1 VELITILNRCHR
13 FRGFIYQH
21 AHFSA
26 DKKSIEVAVRPR
38 RGSAV
43 CSRCHLPAPGYDQLA
58 ERRFEFVPL
67 WGFLVFLLYTMR
79 RVNCRRCGIVAVEEV
94 PWGDG
99 KRTLT
104 KAYMLFLARW
114 ARRLSWKETAEA
126 FRTSWDKVFDA
137 VEHVVTFG
145 LEHRVLGQID
155 AIGVD
160 EIQYAKGHKYLTLVY
175 QIDLDVTRLLWVGR
189 ERTIEFFRVFFT
201 VIGDERASKIVF
213 VCSDIWEPYL
223 KVIREKCS
231 EALHILDRFHIV
243 AKMNKALDEIR
254 AGESRRIASEGGV
267 PVLKKSRWL
276 LLKREENLK
285 TEQRFRLR
293 DTSPHTVEVGG
304 RKYKAQ
310 TASAVLCCATR
321 ACFFQINPTFQR
333 FDCKVFLTDAL
344 RYTGGVVERVMI
356 DNTHVVVLRGT
367 GREMVPVPEMEAFAG
382 RFGFRFVAH
391 AIGNANRSAR
401 AERPL
406 SFIENNFLAGRTFT
420 SWEDLNQR
428 AREWCDKVNS
438 TYKKYLRGAART
450 VRSGAPTSQTA
461 TGVDSG
467 SVSSASAHGG
477 CGRLRLGELDSLL
490 GASRLDRASGGGAR
504 DTGQDRDR
512 NGCAPYRHAR
522 ACRNPNV
529 AAYHTLAAH
538 RPPRGEG
545 VKRSDPHPEEKAIVE
560 TAPETALYVA
570 ALKQKGRKVVV
581 LALRQLLRLLREYPR
596 EAFLAAVEEAARYG
610 LYDLD
615 RLERMILR
623 RVARDYFLLLDPDTD
638 SHD

>member
-1 VELITILNRCHR
+1 MELITILNRCHR
-13 FRGFIYQH
+13 FRGFVYQY

-38 RGSAV
+38 KGSAAV

-99 KRTLT
+99 RRTLT

-126 FRTSWDKVFDA
+126 FRTSWDKVLDA

-160 EIQYAKGHKYLTLVY
+160 EIQYANGHKYLTLVY

-189 ERTIEFFRVFFT
+189 ERTIESFRGFFT
-201 VIGDERASKIVF
+201 VIGDELASKIVF
-213 VCSDIWEPYL
+213 VCSDMWEPYL
-223 KVIREKCS
+223 TVIREKCS

-293 DTSPHTVEVGG
+293 D
-304 RKYKAQ
+304 
-310 TASAVLCCATR
+310 L
-321 ACFFQINPTFQR
+321 
-333 FDCKVFLTDAL
+333 L
-344 RYTGGVVERVMI
+344 RYNLKTVRAYLLKEAFQQLWDYNSPAWAGKFLDDWCRQVMRSRIEPMKNIARSLRQHRELILNYFRAQKLLSSGVVEGLNNKAKVTMRKSY
-356 DNTHVVVLRGT
+356 
-367 GREMVPVPEMEAFAG
+367 
-382 RFGFRFVAH
+382 GFRTF
-391 AIGNANRSAR
+391 RCL
-401 AERPL
+401 ELPL
-406 SFIENNFLAGRTFT
+406 YHSLGKLPEP
-420 SWEDLNQR
+420 E
-428 AREWCDKVNS
+428 S
-438 TYKKYLRGAART
+438 T
-450 VRSGAPTSQTA
+450 
-461 TGVDSG
+461 
-467 SVSSASAHGG
+467 H
-477 CGRLRLGELDSLL
+477 E
-490 GASRLDRASGGGAR
+490 
-504 DTGQDRDR
+504 
-512 NGCAPYRHAR
+512 
-522 ACRNPNV
+522 
-529 AAYHTLAAH
+529 
-538 RPPRGEG
+538 
-545 VKRSDPHPEEKAIVE
+545 
-560 TAPETALYVA
+560 
-570 ALKQKGRKVVV
+570 
-581 LALRQLLRLLREYPR
+581 
-596 EAFLAAVEEAARYG
+596 F
-610 LYDLD
+610 
-615 RLERMILR
+615 
-623 RVARDYFLLLDPDTD
+623 F
-638 SHD
+638 